1 METKINLII
10 NTSDID
16 MITAE
21 LESMPMLAVD
31 TETTGLDPY
40 KSEVLLFQ
48 IGNLEKQFVIDCRK
62 ASLEPLR
69 KILESDKPKVL
80 QNAKFD
86 YKMIKHSFK
95 IEMENMVDTM
105 LIEQVLVCGK
115 SDKHFGLADLVEKYI
130 GERPDKDERKSFINH
145 DGDFS
150 ESQLEYAKRDL
161 LYTLQVIDKQVKSV
175 IDDGLKDTV
184 KLECLAV
191 NAFGDIE
198 YNGMLL
204 DKPKWAEI
212 LQEEVDKREKA
223 RERLDSIF
231 KPHSDLDLFGAIHIN
246 YDSEEQLKNALARIA
261 INVNDTSKA
270 TISKI
275 NPEVGQAIN
284 DYREHQKVVSSYGQ
298 EFLEHI
304 HSVTGRIHPSF
315 RQIGASSGRTS
326 CADPNLQNIKADSR
340 FRSCFVSPA
349 GRKLVVADY
358 SGCELRI
365 IAELSDDPVF
375 LETFRMGGDLH
386 SIVASS
392 IFKKNVSKS
401 ENPELRQRAKV
412 INFGLAY
419 GMGPQGLAMQ
429 LEIPED
435 EAGELLNQYFR
446 SYPSVKKYLEQS
458 ANEAIKKGYST
469 TIGGRKRYYDTRDMD
484 QKTRSSIERQAKNA
498 PIQGTNADM
507 TKLALIWIRN
517 RIKEKSLDAKLI
529 NTVHDEIVIECDES
543 IAEEMSGIMRDCMIK
558 AGEHYLHKVPVDVEC
573 VISDSWLK

>member
-1 METKINLII
+1 MENLII
-10 NTSDID
+10 DTNNVEKI
-16 MITAE
+16 ITE
-21 LESMPMLAVD
+21 LESIPMLAVD

-40 KSEVLLFQ
+40 TSNVLLFQ

-62 ASLEPLR
+62 ANLEPLR
-69 KILESDKPKVL
+69 EILESDKPKIL

-95 IEMENMVDTM
+95 IEMENMIDTM

-115 SDKHFGLADLVEKYI
+115 SDKQFKLEDLVEKYT
-130 GERPDKDERKSFINH
+130 GERPDKEERKSFINH

-150 ESQLEYAKRDL
+150 ESQLEYARRDL
-161 LYTLQVIDKQVKSV
+161 LYTLQVLDKQVKSV
-175 IDDGLKDTV
+175 IDDGLKDTA

-204 DKPKWAEI
+204 DKAKWVEI
-212 LQEEVDKREKA
+212 LKEEIDKKEKA
-223 RERLDSIF
+223 KERLDSIF
-231 KPHSDLDLFGAIHIN
+231 KPHSDLDLFGAININ
-246 YDSEEQLKNALARIA
+246 YDSDEQLKDALARIN
-261 INVNDTSKA
+261 INVTDTSKA
-270 TISKI
+270 TISRI
-275 NPEVGQAIN
+275 DTEIGQVIT

-304 HSVTGRIHPSF
+304 HPVTGRIHPSF

-375 LETFRMGGDLH
+375 LETFRKGGDLH

-429 LEIPED
+429 LEISEE

-458 ANEAIKKGYST
+458 ANEAIKKGYSI
-469 TIGGRKRYYDTRDMD
+469 TIGGRRRYYNTKDMD
-484 QKTRSSIERQAKNA
+484 QRMRSSIERQAKNA

-517 RIKEKSLDAKLI
+517 KIKEQNLDAKLI

-543 IAEEMSGIMRDCMIK
+543 IAEEIAEIMRDCMIR
-558 AGEHYLHKVPVDVEC
+558 AGEHYLHKIPVDVEC
-573 VISDSWLK
+573 VISNSWLK